1 MEKVEII
8 RLNQTNI
15 EEIIQL
21 IISLQKVDFENN
33 LGIDEQ
39 ILINKTREFLNENLD
54 KDLFMYGTYVEE
66 ELVSIC
72 GLTIFSIFHRQ
83 MI

>member
-1 MEKVEII
+1 MEKVEIR

-15 EEIIQL
+15 EEIIPL
-21 IISLQKVDFENN
+21 RISLQKVDFENN

>member
-1 MEKVEII
+1 MEKVEIR

-15 EEIIQL
+15 EEIIPL
-21 IISLQKVDFENN
+21 RISLQKVDFENN

-66 ELVSIC
+66 ELV
-72 GLTIFSIFHRQ
+72 
-83 MI
+83 